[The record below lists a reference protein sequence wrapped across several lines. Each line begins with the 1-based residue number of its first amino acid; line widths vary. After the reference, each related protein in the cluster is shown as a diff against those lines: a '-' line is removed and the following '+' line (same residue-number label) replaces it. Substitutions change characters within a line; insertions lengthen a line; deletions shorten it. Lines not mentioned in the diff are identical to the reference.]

1 MRMGHPSMR
10 PWFDAGNAHSYLMR
24 KAELPNS
31 KHWGYEP
38 SRVSSRDPETMFFF
52 LHGDLSPAFFFL
64 GVFFKTYGDSKARN
78 RCKNGTRGRPIP

>member
-1 MRMGHPSMR
+1 MR
-10 PWFDAGNAHSYLMR
+10 PWFDAGNAHSCLMR

-52 LHGDLSPAFFFL
+52 FFM
-64 GVFFKTYGDSKARN
+64 V
-78 RCKNGTRGRPIP
+78 I

>member
-1 MRMGHPSMR
+1 MGHPSMR
-10 PWFDAGNAHSYLMR
+10 PWFDAGNAHSCLMR

-52 LHGDLSPAFFFL
+52 FFYMVIYAPLFFF
-64 GVFFKTYGDSKARN
+64 GRFFQA
-78 RCKNGTRGRPIP
+78 IW